1 MKRQP
6 NTLDCHRLIH
16 WADAIGKASEM
27 KQKLMDLYFTQGADL
42 TDARRW

>member
-6 NTLDCHRLIH
+6 NTLDWSRLIH

-27 KQKLMDLYFTQGADL
+27 KQNADGSLFHPRRDL
-42 TDARRW
+42 TDPRRW